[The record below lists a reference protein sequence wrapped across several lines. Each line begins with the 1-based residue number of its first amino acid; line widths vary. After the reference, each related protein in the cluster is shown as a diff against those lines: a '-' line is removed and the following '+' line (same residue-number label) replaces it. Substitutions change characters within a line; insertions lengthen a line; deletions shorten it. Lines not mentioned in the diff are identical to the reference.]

1 MILCTHAICID
12 VGVCPQ
18 ADQRNAK
25 REAESSGGEKNEG
38 EYVVREP
45 FSVTYMY
52 RTVQVYS
59 LSLPGLISFHWS
71 LECTKLFDVDIL
83 RHSPSLPVSYGG
95 NIDNGYLYTEREGDS
110 SAIDS
115 T

>member
-1 MILCTHAICID
+1 MSCID

-38 EYVVREP
+38 EYVIREP
-45 FSVTYMY
+45 FSVT
-52 RTVQVYS
+52 RTCIKPVQVYS

-83 RHSPSLPVSYGG
+83 RYCPSFPVSYGG
-95 NIDNGYLYTEREGDS
+95 NIDNGYLYTERE
-110 SAIDS
+110 AIDS